1 MKQIR
6 EWFQEQ
12 HQHQKDAVK
21 HKIDIE
27 REEFRRAKQGAR
39 IVYDWN
45 NRNDVVGLT
54 PDHWISPIDFTP
66 VGAIGKA
73 YKGGRMVW
81 TGAKLVSMGFSG
93 FGRAAIKAGV
103 NKIVFALGGKL
114 ASQKLQEHS
123 APGKKSS
130 HDQTYFP
137 ASGRKSPSDPAKSY
151 QQPKRTGGGNRYT
164 PKVKGRCRKGFY
176 YDKRLKQC
184 VKRKRR

>member
-12 HQHQKDAVK
+12 HQHQKDAIN

-73 YKGGRMVW
+73 YKGGKMVW

-93 FGRAAIKAGV
+93 YGRAAIKSGV
-103 NKIVFALGGKL
+103 NKILFAVGGKV
-114 ASQKLQEHS
+114 ASQGLQEYS
-123 APGKKSS
+123 SSGPGNSS
-130 HDQTYFP
+130 GSIPSRD
-137 ASGRKSPSDPAKSY
+137 RKSPSVPAKSY
-151 QQPKRTGGGNRYT
+151 QQPKGTGGGNRYT